1 MMYQRRT
8 AACAGWMPIW
18 LCLTLGL
25 GACRVLAQEQP
36 VAPSQQPGD
45 VVFDVPFDP
54 ATNGGAIEEPAT
66 VPPDETLARWHE
78 LQRLPP
84 VDEQADPK
92 RSEPVGFGLGS
103 GIGSSFGP
111 GMGLGSRGPIS
122 YRAFWFP
129 DVPVKGQAADWGLVG
144 QDFSL
149 AYPVWVDL
157 PNTLMATS
165 GVRNRLIDTDAIL
178 PDSHQP
184 YPSELWNV
192 QAGLMYLRQLSGDRM
207 LGGGVSIG
215 SASDH
220 PFASI
225 REMNVSMNAMYRIPS
240 GERNAWMFM
249 LLYSPTSEIQ
259 FPIPGVSYSYNPSDQ
274 FHANIG
280 LPFMVSYKPNDRWSF
295 VASYMLIHTIH
306 AKAIYKIADRVNV
319 FAGYDWSNEVYMLR
333 DRVVESDR
341 FFLYDQRVTLGLE
354 FPIRSWLSAE
364 LVGGYAFNRFS
375 FSGRQWDSVGTDRV
389 DIDPG
394 PFASLGVSV
403 RR

>member
-1 MMYQRRT
+1 M
-8 AACAGWMPIW
+8 
-18 LCLTLGL
+18 LCLTIGL
-25 GACRVLAQEQP
+25 AACRAAAQEQ
-36 VAPSQQPGD
+36 SIERIGKPGD
-45 VVFDVPFDP
+45 VALDVPFSPP
-54 ATNGGAIEEPAT
+54 ADADDVAAPPAL
-66 VPPDETLARWHE
+66 PPDETLSRWHE

-84 VDEQADPK
+84 VDQNKTESAGFEFGP
-92 RSEPVGFGLGS
+92 GFGS
-103 GIGSSFGP
+103 
-111 GMGLGSRGPIS
+111 GMGLGMGPGSQGPIG

-129 DVPVKGQAADWGLVG
+129 SEPVKGQAADWGMVG

-149 AYPVWVDL
+149 AYPLWVDL
-157 PNTLMATS
+157 PNRLMITAS
-165 GVRNRLIDTDAIL
+165 VRNRLIDTDAIL

-184 YPSELWNV
+184 YPSELWNA
-192 QAGLMYLRQLSGDRM
+192 QAGLMYMRQLSGDRM
-207 LGGGVSIG
+207 LGGGVSVG

-249 LLYSPTSEIQ
+249 VMYSPTSEIQ

-280 LPFMVSYKPNDRWSF
+280 LPFMLSYKPNDRWSF

-306 AKAIYKIADRVNV
+306 VKATYKITERVNA

-333 DRVVESDR
+333 DRIVDSDR
-341 FFLYDQRVTLGLE
+341 FFLYDQRVTLGLD
-354 FPIRSWLSAE
+354 FPITSWLSAE

-375 FSGRQWDSVGTDRV
+375 FSGSQWDSVGTDRV
-389 DIDPG
+389 DIEPG
-394 PFASLGVSV
+394 PFVSLGVSV

>member
-1 MMYQRRT
+1 
-8 AACAGWMPIW
+8 MPLS
-18 LCLTLGL
+18 LCLVIGL
-25 GACRVLAQEQP
+25 MACCASAQEQP
-36 VAPSQQPGD
+36 VERIEKPGD
-45 VVFDVPFDP
+45 VGFDVPLDP
-54 ATNGGAIEEPAT
+54 ATTGGGGAASPT
-66 VPPDETLARWHE
+66 LLTDETPAQWSE

-84 VDEQADPK
+84 VDQQPSPRKADQ
-92 RSEPVGFGLGS
+92 SGLGFGSAL
-103 GIGSSFGP
+103 GP
-111 GMGLGSRGPIS
+111 GMGAGGRGPIN

-129 DVPVKGQAADWGLVG
+129 SEPVKGQAANWEMVG

-149 AYPVWVDL
+149 AYPLWMDL
-157 PNTLMATS
+157 PNTLLITA
-165 GVRNRLIDTDAIL
+165 GVRNRLINTDAIM

-184 YPSELWNV
+184 YPSELWNA
-192 QAGLMYLRQLSGDRM
+192 QAGLMYLRKLSGDRM

-225 REMNVSMNAMYRIPS
+225 REMTVSTYAMYRIPS
-240 GERNAWMFM
+240 GDRNAWMFM
-249 LLYSPTSEIQ
+249 LLYSPTSELQ

-280 LPFMVSYKPNDRWSF
+280 LPFMLSYKPNDRWSF

-306 AKAIYKIADRVNV
+306 VKAIYKIAERVNA

-333 DRVVESDR
+333 DRLVESDR
-341 FFLYDQRVTLGLE
+341 FFLYDQRATLGLE
-354 FPIRSWLSAE
+354 FPISSWLSAE